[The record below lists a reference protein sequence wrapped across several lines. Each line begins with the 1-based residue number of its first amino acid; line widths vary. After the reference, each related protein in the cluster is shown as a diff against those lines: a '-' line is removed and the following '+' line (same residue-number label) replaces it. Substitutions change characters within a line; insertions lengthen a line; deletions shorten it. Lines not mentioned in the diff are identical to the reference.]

1 MAAPE
6 REPDPESGSSGSPGS
21 PGLSGCNGDGEPSG
35 GRRPETI

>member
-6 REPDPESGSSGSPGS
+6 REPDPESGSSGS